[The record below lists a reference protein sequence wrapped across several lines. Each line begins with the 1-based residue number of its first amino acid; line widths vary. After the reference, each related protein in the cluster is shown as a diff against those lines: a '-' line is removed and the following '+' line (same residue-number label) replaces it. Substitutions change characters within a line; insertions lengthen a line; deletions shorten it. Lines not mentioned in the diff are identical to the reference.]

1 MMWLLAC
8 APKEVPP
15 EPPRGVATV
24 VEMQASEAASAD
36 RQAITEA
43 VATTPVRPC
52 FEALLARTPAA
63 HGEVVVEFTV
73 GTAGLVTESRAA
85 FATLGD
91 DEAAAC
97 VADAVRRVQFP
108 PRGEEL
114 GVRYPFVLITDRT
127 PPEVARAL
135 KARYGLLPERE
146 LDPSG
151 DPRAPIPPGV
161 VVVW

>member
-1 MMWLLAC
+1 MIWLLAC
-8 APKEVPP
+8 APKEIPP
-15 EPPRGVATV
+15 EPPKGVATV
-24 VEMQASEAASAD
+24 VEMQTSEVASAD
-36 RQAITEA
+36 RQAITAA
-43 VATTPVRPC
+43 VATAPIRPC
-52 FEALLARTPAA
+52 FESLLARAPGA

-73 GTAGLVTESRAA
+73 GTAGLVTASVPA

-91 DEAAAC
+91 DEAATC

-108 PRGEEL
+108 TRADEL
-114 GVRYPFVLITDRT
+114 SVRYPFVLITDRT
-127 PPEVARAL
+127 PPEVSRAL
-135 KARYGLLPERE
+135 KSRYGLLPENE